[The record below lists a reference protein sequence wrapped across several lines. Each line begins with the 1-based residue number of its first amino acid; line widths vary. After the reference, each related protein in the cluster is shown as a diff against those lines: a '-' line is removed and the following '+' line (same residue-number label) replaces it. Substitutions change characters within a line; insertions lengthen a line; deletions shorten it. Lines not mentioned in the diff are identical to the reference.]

1 MFIQP
6 IIWDELHLLN
16 GKELIL
22 FGTEKQAQDLLKH
35 IYTSIDKYS
44 IKFKFEKNKES
55 DQDSFENIPFIP
67 LEQEL
72 Y

>member
-35 IYTSIDKYS
+35 I
-44 IKFKFEKNKES
+44 
-55 DQDSFENIPFIP
+55 
-67 LEQEL
+67 
-72 Y
+72 